1 MISQYPLLAVWLSV
15 MFLQPVESLVA
26 AGPQPSS
33 LSQPDAYAAGLGS
46 DLRTHCDLCWNPAQ
60 PSQRGLR
67 SARTPLHGHHIKKG
81 RRPHRKLGWRSR
93 APHSSLRRSLPHRAL
108 SAMGGSGYLLDAWQI
123 QAIDGDTIRY
133 GTERIRIRG
142 IDTPELAEAGGFDA
156 TQRLTR
162 LLKDGPIRIVPHGR
176 DLYGRL
182 LADVYVNDQNV
193 AELLR
198 VEGYAKSRQ

>member
-67 SARTPLHGHHIKKG
+67 SAGTPLHGHHIKKG
-81 RRPHRKLGWRSR
+81 VARTANWAGAV
-93 APHSSLRRSLPHRAL
+93 APRIHPC
-108 SAMGGSGYLLDAWQI
+108 GGPSPTA
-123 QAIDGDTIRY
+123 
-133 GTERIRIRG
+133 
-142 IDTPELAEAGGFDA
+142 P
-156 TQRLTR
+156 
-162 LLKDGPIRIVPHGR
+162 
-176 DLYGRL
+176 
-182 LADVYVNDQNV
+182 
-193 AELLR
+193 
-198 VEGYAKSRQ
+198 